1 MDETRPPSDDEDDK
15 KDGNG
20 KSKNLIVFPG
30 GKTIDPK
37 DVGADFVVGGSGQ
50 IPTGE
55 LLDPANVQKDLR
67 DRVAFVKNQP
77 LVKALADGAP
87 ARAMDTLLIEIAEE
101 ISHLKWERRK
111 AAKDGKNTAQYTV
124 ARINGLRSLA
134 ETLIRR
140 KEAAI
145 AENLDLKSPRLQK
158 IFKIWMQFFYEAMEK
173 SDVPP
178 EVINVVFQQMK
189 ADMIGWEQ
197 RMEDG

>member
-1 MDETRPPSDDEDDK
+1 MDSTNPPSGGDDN
-15 KDGNG
+15 DGNG
-20 KSKNLIVFPG
+20 KNSHLIVFPG
-30 GKTIDPK
+30 GKSLDPK

-55 LLDPANVQKDLR
+55 LLDPADVKQDLR
-67 DRVAFVKNQP
+67 DRIAFVRGQP
-77 LVKALADGAP
+77 LIKAMADGSSALG
-87 ARAMDTLLIEIAEE
+87 MDTLLVEIAEE

-111 AAKDGKNTAQYTV
+111 AAKDGKNTASFTV

-158 IFKIWMQFFYEAMEK
+158 IFKVWMQFFYEAMEK
-173 SDVPP
+173 SDVSA

-197 RMEDG
+197 KLMDH